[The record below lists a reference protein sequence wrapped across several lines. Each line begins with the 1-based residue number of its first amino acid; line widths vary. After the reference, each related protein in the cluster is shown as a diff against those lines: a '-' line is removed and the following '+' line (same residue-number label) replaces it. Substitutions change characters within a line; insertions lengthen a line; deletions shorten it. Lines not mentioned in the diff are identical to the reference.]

1 MFWKYE
7 VKDELKDYNGI
18 ANAVATLPDELQ
30 QLELEF
36 TAIRSSTSDTTPVQG
51 GGTAY
56 EDKLLNNIVK
66 RGQSTT
72 AYERAKLRK
81 SRIDAGLSVLNPDER
96 HILDVMYIDR
106 QRNAVSRLCEE
117 LHLEDERSV
126 YKRVDK
132 ALRKVVIAMYGA
144 EEK

>member
-1 MFWKYE
+1 M
-7 VKDELKDYNGI
+7 
-18 ANAVATLPDELQ
+18 
-30 QLELEF
+30 
-36 TAIRSSTSDTTPVQG
+36 TA
-51 GGTAY
+51 
-56 EDKLLNNIVK
+56 
-66 RGQSTT
+66 
-72 AYERAKLRK
+72 
-81 SRIDAGLSVLNPDER
+81 LNPDER
-96 HILDVMYIDR
+96 HILDLMYIDR